1 MPLCRKPFISL
12 LFRMTPLHRSSCH
25 GCWIQRCFCRGRRA
39 LRIGFSPW
47 EAAAPASSAV
57 AVLAEMSVRNFLM
70 NLCSLSRRE
79 RARFSKKTGGCV
91 IVAVFSG
98 LFLKAGHLG
107 IFSPAIFLLGSFLLQ
122 QRFFFFSL
130 VGRDLM
136 KASSMSCVWMICSI

>member
-1 MPLCRKPFISL
+1 MSSVPFSSFLLFCKDLSDFISNGEYILKLIGGVGGRLHGRGGL
-12 LFRMTPLHRSSCH
+12 LNPPHPEADRRCNPVIFRTCL
-25 GCWIQRCFCRGRRA
+25 
-39 LRIGFSPW
+39 W
-47 EAAAPASSAV
+47 EAAAPASGAV
-57 AVLAEMSVRNFLM
+57 AVLAEMSVRNFWM

-122 QRFFFFSL
+122 QKFFFF
-130 VGRDLM
+130 GRP
-136 KASSMSCVWMICSI
+136 